1 MFVYCIWFLV
11 GSEDLW
17 IIFFEG
23 VLGLLVLYLEGDI
36 NMKLEGLFLLKSVWL
51 EIDCVIYDVI
61 VIKKLWFILL
71 WNVILNWFLGFVI
84 YFFWNGY
91 KFVFFILFLRL
102 LFFVFVIILRIDF
115 VLYSLFLVKCF
126 LVGIVFLILCLYC
139 FLDMVLVILMYF

>member
-1 MFVYCIWFLV
+1 MIKKLMRRVFIWV
-11 GSEDLW
+11 
-17 IIFFEG
+17 FEG

-84 YFFWNGY
+84 YFFGMVIN
-91 KFVFFILFLRL
+91 
-102 LFFVFVIILRIDF
+102 LFF
-115 VLYSLFLVKCF
+115 LF
-126 LVGIVFLILCLYC
+126 
-139 FLDMVLVILMYF
+139 YF